1 MCGISGIVDIRERRP
16 VNQDLVQAMNDTL
29 VHRGP
34 DGEGFHF
41 EPGVGFGH
49 RRLSIIDLEGGKQPL
64 YNEDETVVVTY
75 NGEIYNFRSLR
86 RELEELGQVALEA
99 WLERFPEFSLADP
112 EAVTWSGGQ
121 VRGPRTLPVRI
132 G

>member
-16 VNQDLVQAMNDTL
+16 VNQDLVRAMNDTL

-34 DGEGFHF
+34 DCDGCHF
-41 EPGVGFGH
+41 EPGEGFGH

-75 NGEIYNFRSLR
+75 NGEIYNFQALA
-86 RELEELGQVALEA
+86 EELKRAGHVFRTHCDTEVIVHAL
-99 WLERFPEFSLADP
+99 SL
-112 EAVTWSGGQ
+112 
-121 VRGPRTLPVRI
+121 I
-132 G
+132 HI